1 MAETIINIAL
11 VIITIYLLAGVIFSL
26 VFVTKG
32 IKQID
37 EGTHGTGIGFRLI
50 ILPGCIIFWPVL
62 LKKWIKVNRK

>member
-62 LKKWIKVNRK
+62 LKKWMKVNRK